1 MSKDQI
7 IILVIIVG
15 CFVIIA
21 LLQRLMWRMRS
32 DNGYNMGRNHMHDL
46 GFDDKDIEQGQDDVD
61 ASLYIFRKKVDRDH
75 KKEDE

>member
-46 GFDDKDIEQGQDDVD
+46 GFDDEDINHGQDDVD
-61 ASLYIFRKKVDRDH
+61 ANLYVFREKQNRH
-75 KKEDE
+75 KDDE